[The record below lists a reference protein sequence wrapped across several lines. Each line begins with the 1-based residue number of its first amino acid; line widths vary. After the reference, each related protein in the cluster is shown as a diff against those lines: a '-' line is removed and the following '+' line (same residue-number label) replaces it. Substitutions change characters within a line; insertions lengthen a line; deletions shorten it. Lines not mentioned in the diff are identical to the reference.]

1 MIIILVSYS
10 ITMTLDQL
18 ALPTYIDTAI
28 VGSGPQ
34 ALTLATHLIQKSKKF
49 YHKFLVFDPS
59 GIWLHGWARQFQALQ
74 IPHLRSP
81 VVHQPDPNPHALSSF
96 AENRRSELFN
106 PYDLPGTQIFQDF
119 CTELVQRW
127 HLATKTYAAQVV
139 HLEILERGYQLWLS
153 NGKSI
158 RARRVVLAHRGGTP
172 YWPEWAI
179 DAKIHYLD
187 DSSPANQDQRLQHS
201 SHIDLAQISAPRERI
216 LIIGGGLTS
225 GHLAIGVLAAG
236 AQVTMMHRREFYAKL
251 FDADPGWLGPRYL
264 KDFEANQDW
273 AERWKMIKNARNGGS
288 LTPAI
293 MNQLR
298 SAEKAGQL
306 CFLEN
311 CEVQQATWQDQNWL
325 VTCHHGQQ
333 LEFDRIWLATGT
345 QLHASAEPLLSELQ
359 ATYPTEII
367 GGLPILEDHLR
378 WPGSQVF
385 IMGGL
390 AALRVGPT
398 ARNLSGARM
407 ASQRI
412 VPALTKASITSLKNS

>member
-1 MIIILVSYS
+1 
-10 ITMTLDQL
+10 MTLDQL
-18 ALPTYIDTAI
+18 ALPKYIDTAI
-28 VGSGPQ
+28 VGSGPH

-49 YHKFLVFDPS
+49 CDKFLVFDPS
-59 GIWLHGWARQFQALQ
+59 GIWLNGWIKQFSTLQ

-81 VVHQPDPNPHALSSF
+81 VVHQPDPNPHALSTF
-96 AENRRSELFN
+96 AEHRRAELFN

-119 CTELVQRW
+119 CAQLVQRW
-127 HLATKTYAAQVV
+127 QLSAKIYAAQVL

-158 RARRVVLAHRGGTP
+158 KARRVVLAHRGGTP
-172 YWPEWAI
+172 YWPTWAI
-179 DAKIHYLD
+179 DAQNHYPA
-187 DSSPANQDQRLQHS
+187 SSSQEKLNQRLQHS
-201 SHIDLAQISAPRERI
+201 SQINLAQIQAPRERI

-225 GHLAIGVLAAG
+225 GHLAIGAMAAG

-251 FDADPGWLGPRYL
+251 FDADPGWLGPKYL
-264 KDFEANQDW
+264 KGFEANKDW
-273 AERWKMIKNARNGGS
+273 AERSEIVKNARNGGS

-293 MNQLR
+293 MSQLR
-298 SAEKAGQL
+298 QKEKAGKI
-306 CFLEN
+306 FFSEN
-311 CEVQQATWQDQNWL
+311 CEVQQAIWQNHHWL
-325 VTCHHGQQ
+325 VTCRDGQQ

-345 QLHASAEPLLSELQ
+345 QLHASTEPLLSELQ
-359 ATYPTEII
+359 SIYPTEIV
-367 GGLPILEDHLR
+367 GGLPTLEDHLR

-412 VPALTKASITSLKNS
+412 VPALTKASITSLKSS

>member
-1 MIIILVSYS
+1 
-10 ITMTLDQL
+10 MTLDQL
-18 ALPTYIDTAI
+18 ALPKYIDTAI
-28 VGSGPQ
+28 VGSGPH

-49 YHKFLVFDPS
+49 CDKFLVLDPS
-59 GIWLHGWARQFQALQ
+59 GIWLNGWMKQFNALQ

-81 VVHQPDPNPHALSSF
+81 VVHHPDPNPHALSTF
-96 AENRRSELFN
+96 AENRQAELFH

-127 HLATKTYAAQVV
+127 KLSTKVYAAQVI

-158 RARRVVLAHRGGTP
+158 KARRVVLAHRGGIP
-172 YWPEWAI
+172 HWPEWAI
-179 DAKIHYLD
+179 DAQNYYLD
-187 DSSPANQDQRLQHS
+187 DSPPEKQGQRLQHS
-201 SHIDLAQISAPRERI
+201 SQIDLAQIQAPRERI

-225 GHLAIGVLAAG
+225 GHLAIGAIAAG

-251 FDADPGWLGPRYL
+251 FDADPGWLGPKYL
-264 KDFEANQDW
+264 KGFEANRDW
-273 AERWKMIKNARNGGS
+273 VERSEIVKHARNGGS

-293 MNQLR
+293 MSQLR
-298 SAEKAGQL
+298 QAEQAGKL
-306 CFLEN
+306 FFSEN
-311 CEVQQATWQDQNWL
+311 CEVQQATWQDNHWL
-325 VTCHHGQQ
+325 VTCHDRQQ
-333 LEFDRIWLATGT
+333 LEFDRIWLATGA
-345 QLHASAEPLLSELQ
+345 QLHTSNEPLLSELQ
-359 ATYPTEII
+359 AIYPAEIV

-385 IMGGL
+385 VMGGL

-412 VPALTKASITSLKNS
+412 VPALTKASVMSLKNS

>member
-1 MIIILVSYS
+1 
-10 ITMTLDQL
+10 MTLDQL
-18 ALPTYIDTAI
+18 ALPKYIDTAI
-28 VGSGPQ
+28 VGSGPH

-49 YHKFLVFDPS
+49 CDKFLVLDPS
-59 GIWLHGWARQFQALQ
+59 GIWLNGWMKQFSALQ

-81 VVHQPDPNPHALSSF
+81 VVHQPDPNPHALSTF
-96 AENRRSELFN
+96 AENRQAELFY

-127 HLATKTYAAQVV
+127 QLTTKVYAAQVI

-158 RARRVVLAHRGGTP
+158 KARRVVLAHRGGVP

-179 DAKIHYLD
+179 NAQNYSLD
-187 DSSPANQDQRLQHS
+187 DSPPEKQCPRLQHS
-201 SHIDLAQISAPRERI
+201 SQIDLAQIQAPRERI

-225 GHLAIGVLAAG
+225 GHLAIGAMAAG

-251 FDADPGWLGPRYL
+251 FDADPGWLGPKYL
-264 KDFEANQDW
+264 KGFETNKNW
-273 AERWKMIKNARNGGS
+273 AERSEIVKNARNGGS

-293 MNQLR
+293 MSQLR
-298 SAEKAGQL
+298 QAEKAGKL
-306 CFLEN
+306 FFSEN
-311 CEVQQATWQDQNWL
+311 CEVQQATWQDNHWL
-325 VTCHHGQQ
+325 VTCHDRQQ
-333 LEFDRIWLATGT
+333 LEFDRIWLATGA
-345 QLHASAEPLLSELQ
+345 QLHTSNEPLLSELQ
-359 ATYPTEII
+359 ATYPTEIV
-367 GGLPILEDHLR
+367 GGLPVLEDHLR

-385 IMGGL
+385 VMGGL

-412 VPALTKASITSLKNS
+412 VPALTKASVMSLKNS

>member
-1 MIIILVSYS
+1 LTSYL
-10 ITMTLDQL
+10 ITMNIDQL
-18 ALPTYIDTAI
+18 ALPKYIDTAI
-28 VGSGPQ
+28 IGSGPH

-49 YHKFLVFDPS
+49 RDKFLVFDPS
-59 GIWLHGWARQFQALQ
+59 GTWLNGWAKQFSALQ

-81 VVHQPDPNPHALSSF
+81 VVHQPDPNPHALSTF
-96 AENRRSELFN
+96 AENRRAELFN

-119 CTELVQRW
+119 CAELVQRW
-127 HLATKTYAAQVV
+127 QLAAKVYAASVV
-139 HLEILERGYQLWLS
+139 HLEILERGYQLWLG

-158 RARRVVLAHRGGTP
+158 TARRVVLAHRGGTP
-172 YWPEWAI
+172 YWPNWAI
-179 DAKIHYLD
+179 AAQSDLV
-187 DSSPANQDQRLQHS
+187 DSSQHQLSQRLQHS
-201 SHIDLAQISAPRERI
+201 SQIDLCQVQAPGERI

-225 GHLAIGVLAAG
+225 GHLAIGAMAAG

-251 FDADPGWLGPRYL
+251 FDADPGWLGPKYL
-264 KDFEANQDW
+264 KGFEANKDW
-273 AERWKMIKNARNGGS
+273 TERAEIVKNARNGGS

-298 SAEKAGQL
+298 SAEKTGKL
-306 CFLEN
+306 SFSEN
-311 CEVQQATWQDQNWL
+311 CEVRQAIWQNHHWL
-325 VTCHHGQQ
+325 VICHDGKQ
-333 LEFDRIWLATGT
+333 LEFDRLWLATGT
-345 QLHASAEPLLSELQ
+345 QLHASMEPLLSELQ

-367 GGLPILEDHLR
+367 GGLPTLEDHLR
-378 WPGSQVF
+378 WPRSQVF

-412 VPALTKASITSLKNS
+412 VPALTKASVTSLRNS

>member
-1 MIIILVSYS
+1 MNI
-10 ITMTLDQL
+10 DQL
-18 ALPTYIDTAI
+18 ALPKYIDTAI
-28 VGSGPQ
+28 VGSGPH

-49 YHKFLVFDPS
+49 CDKFLVFDPS
-59 GIWLHGWARQFQALQ
+59 GAWLHSWAKQFDALQ

-81 VVHQPDPNPHALSSF
+81 VVHQPDPNPHALSTF
-96 AENRRSELFN
+96 AENRKAELFY

-119 CTELVQRW
+119 CAELVQRW
-127 HLATKTYAAQVV
+127 QLTTKVYAAQVI

-158 RARRVVLAHRGGTP
+158 KARRVVLAHRGGTP
-172 YWPEWAI
+172 YWPTWAI
-179 DAKIHYLD
+179 MAQSALV
-187 DSSPANQDQRLQHS
+187 DSSQNRLSSRLQHS
-201 SHIDLAQISAPRERI
+201 SQIDLSLVQALGERI

-225 GHLAIGVLAAG
+225 GHLAIGAMAAG

-251 FDADPGWLGPRYL
+251 FDADPGWLGPKYL
-264 KDFEANQDW
+264 KGFESNKNW
-273 AERWKMIKNARNGGS
+273 AERSEIVKNARNGGS

-298 SAEKAGQL
+298 QAEKAGKL
-306 CFLEN
+306 CFSEN
-311 CEVQQATWQDQNWL
+311 CEVQQAIWQNNHWL
-325 VTCHHGQQ
+325 VTCHDGQQ
-333 LEFDRIWLATGT
+333 LEFDRLWLATGT
-345 QLHASAEPLLSELQ
+345 QLHASMEPLLSELQ
-359 ATYPTEII
+359 ATYPTEIV
-367 GGLPILEDHLR
+367 GGLPTLENHLR

-390 AALRVGPT
+390 AAMRVGPT

-412 VPALTKASITSLKNS
+412 VPALTKASVTSLRNS